1 MVTTRRRAV
10 IRTTAVVGALALT
23 LAACSSGGSPGA
35 AGATSAASAS
45 STDGKADA
53 STAPASSAK
62 MQAALEKGGELS
74 MWAWDP
80 AEKDIVAKFQK
91 AYPKVKVDLQNVGTG
106 NDQYTK
112 LQNAIKAGRGIPDVA
127 QVEFYAIPQFAITKS
142 LVDLTPFG
150 AGFLDK
156 TFTSGDWGASQVG
169 GQILGL
175 PQGSGPMVLFYNKAV
190 FDKYKLTVPVTWEE
204 YVADAKKLNAADPTK
219 YITADNGDSGFAAS
233 MIWQAGGR
241 PYKVDGTQVSID
253 FSNPGTEK
261 FSKMWQPLIDQK
273 LLAKINPW
281 TDEWFQ
287 ALSDGTIATLASG
300 AWMPANLEG
309 SAPKASGD
317 WRVTQMPQYEKGT
330 SVTAQNGGG
339 GLSIMEASPNKDLA
353 YAFLNYAAV
362 GPGAQSY
369 ADTGEFPTQN
379 SILNSPAFL
388 NAAPKY
394 FGGQKIN
401 QVLSA
406 AAGNVAPGWQYLPFQ
421 PYANS
426 IFANTAGQAWT
437 ASGTTLQQ
445 GLMNWQQASLK
456 YAGEQGFTVK

>member
-1 MVTTRRRAV
+1 MITRTRREVFRA
-10 IRTTAVVGALALT
+10 TAVGGALALT
-23 LAACSSGGSPGA
+23 LAACGSGGD
-35 AGATSAASAS
+35 T
-45 STDGKADA
+45 A
-53 STAPASSAK
+53 STAPGSAAPDASAK

-74 MWAWDP
+74 LWAWDP

-91 AYPKVKVDLQNVGTG
+91 DYPQVKVNLQNVGTG

-112 LQNAIKAGRGIPDVA
+112 LQNAIKAGRGIPDIA
-127 QVEFYAIPQFAITKS
+127 QVEFYAIPQFSITKS
-142 LVDLTPFG
+142 LTDLTQFG
-150 AGFLDK
+150 AGSLDQ
-156 TFTSGDWGASQVG
+156 TFTSGDWGASKIG
-169 GQILGL
+169 DQILGL
-175 PQGSGPMVLFYNKAV
+175 PQGAGPMVLFYNKAV
-190 FDKYKLTVPVTWEE
+190 FDKYDLTVPTTWDE
-204 YVADAKKLNAADPTK
+204 YVAAAKKLHAADPTK
-219 YITADNGDSGFAAS
+219 YITADNGDSGFTAS

-241 PYKVDGTQVSID
+241 PYKVDGTTVTID
-253 FSNPGTEK
+253 FDNPGTQK
-261 FSKMWQPLIDQK
+261 FTEMWQPLIDQK

-317 WRVTQMPQYEKGT
+317 WRVTQMPQYEKGQ

-339 GLSIMEASPNKDLA
+339 GLSIMEASANKDLA
-353 YAFLNYAAV
+353 YAFLHYAAV

-379 SILNSPAFL
+379 AILNSPEFL
-388 NAAPKY
+388 NAAPEY

-401 QVLSA
+401 QVLSKA
-406 AAGNVAPGWQYLPFQ
+406 AANVAPGWQYLPFQ

-426 IFANTAGQAWT
+426 IFADTAGQAWT
-437 ASGTTLQQ
+437 SSGTTLQQ
-445 GLMNWQQASLK
+445 GLTGWQDASAK
-456 YAGEQGFTVK
+456 YAEQQGFTVQK

>member
-1 MVTTRRRAV
+1 MVTRRRRAV
-10 IRTTAVVGALALT
+10 LRATAVVSALALT
-23 LAACSSGGSPGA
+23 ATACSPGA
-35 AGATSAASAS
+35 GSAAPEATSA
-45 STDGKADA
+45 
-53 STAPASSAK
+53 APASSA
-62 MQAALEKGGELS
+62 QLQSALDKGGELS

-80 AEKDIVAKFQK
+80 AEKEIVAKFEK
-91 AYPKVKVDLQNVGTG
+91 AYPKVKVNLQNVGTG

-112 LQNAIKAGRGIPDVA
+112 LQNAIKAGRGIPDIA

-142 LVDLTPFG
+142 LADLTPLG
-150 AGFLDK
+150 AGSLDK
-156 TFTSGDWGASQVG
+156 TYTSGDWGASQVG
-169 GQILGL
+169 GKILGL

-190 FDKYKLTVPVTWEE
+190 FDKYKLTVPTTWDE
-204 YVADAKKLNAADPTK
+204 YVADAKKLHAADPK
-219 YITADNGDSGFAAS
+219 KFITADNGDSGFTAS

-241 PYKVDGTQVSID
+241 PYKVDGTDVTID
-253 FSNPGTEK
+253 FNAPGVDK
-261 FSKMWQPLIDQK
+261 FTKMWQPLVDQK

-317 WRVTQMPQYEKGT
+317 WRVTQMPQYEKGK

-339 GLSIMEASPNKDLA
+339 GLSILEASPHKDLA
-353 YAFLNYAAV
+353 YAFLHYAAV
-362 GPGAQSY
+362 GPGAQTY

-379 SILNSPAFL
+379 AILNSPEFL

-421 PYANS
+421 PYANT
-426 IFANTAGQAWT
+426 IFANTVGQAWT
-437 ASGTTLQQ
+437 ASGTTIQA
-445 GLMNWQQASLK
+445 GLMDWQKASLK
-456 YAGEQGFTVK
+456 YAQEQGFTVGK

>member
-1 MVTTRRRAV
+1 MVTRRKRAV
-10 IRTTAVVGALALT
+10 IRAAAVAGVLALT
-23 LAACSSGGSPGA
+23 LAACGSGGSSGSTDA
-35 AGATSAASAS
+35 ASPAPDSAA
-45 STDGKADA
+45 KV
-53 STAPASSAK
+53 
-62 MQAALEKGGELS
+62 QAALEKGGELS

-80 AEKDIVAKFQK
+80 AEKGIVEKFQK
-91 AYPKVKVDLQNVGTG
+91 KYPKVKVNLQNVGTG

-127 QVEFYAIPQFAITKS
+127 QVEFYAIPQFNITKS
-142 LVDLTPFG
+142 LTDLTEFG
-150 AGFLDK
+150 AASLDK
-156 TFTSGDWGASQVG
+156 TFTSGDWGASKVG
-169 GQILGL
+169 DKILGL
-175 PQGSGPMVLFYNKAV
+175 PQGAGPMVLFYNKAV
-190 FDKYKLTVPVTWEE
+190 FDKYQLTVPTTWDE
-204 YVADAKKLNAADPTK
+204 YVAAAKKLHAADPTK
-219 YITADNGDSGFAAS
+219 FITADNGDSGFTAS

-241 PYKVDGTQVSID
+241 PYKVNGTDVTID
-253 FSNPGTEK
+253 FNNPGTEK
-261 FSKMWQPLIDQK
+261 FTKMWQPLIDQK

-317 WRVTQMPQYEKGT
+317 WRVIQMPQYEKGK

-339 GLSIMEASPNKDLA
+339 GLSIMESSSQKDLA
-353 YAFLNYAAV
+353 YGFLKFAAV

-379 SILNSPAFL
+379 AILNSPEFL

-401 QVLSA
+401 QVLSKA
-406 AAGNVAPGWQYLPFQ
+406 AANVAPGWQYLPFQ

-437 ASGTTLQQ
+437 SSGTTLQQ
-445 GLMNWQQASLK
+445 GLVDWQKASVT
-456 YAGEQGFTVK
+456 YAGQQGFTVGK